1 MDTHARTSQ
10 ETLEITRATVEPRIQ
25 SERSQKVPVLRL
37 GTTRPVNRAYLQ
49 PDRTG
54 RVALYFRG
62 MAYDVDDYLNESRF
76 GTRAILGVTAGEF
89 VCRQMLRDYGY
100 QEEEWP
106 ALARQFLIK
115 HTRRQL
121 W

>member
-1 MDTHARTSQ
+1 MDTHVRTSQ
-10 ETLEITRATVEPRIQ
+10 EKLEIAGATVEPRIR
-25 SERSQKVPVLRL
+25 SERSQKVPVLRF
-37 GTTRPVNRAYLQ
+37 GATRPVNQAYLQ

-54 RVALYFRG
+54 RLVLYFRG
-62 MAYDVDDYLNESRF
+62 MPYDVDDYLRDSRF